1 MIKKKKNFEKK
12 LEKNSRTQTKTQNDT
27 DTDTASV
34 STSAY
39 GSACGSAY
47 VLVVISQTTALKDKS
62 ILLNYIMTSSVLDSR
77 WVPRPMYDPC
87 CVYVCCSPYKKLTG
101 GFSQGKKKLLWIS
114 SKRAKKAQDRKS

>member
-1 MIKKKKNFEKK
+1 MIKKNKNFEKK

-27 DTDTASV
+27 DTASV

-39 GSACGSAY
+39 GSAY